1 MPKIPYEIQKSADE
15 LQKKVDALAGK
26 YVRAQEGL
34 GNAGPPLV
42 WKPDPLPQQVQS
54 LLRELDGFWA
64 APGGQQKE
72 KLAELGPLV
81 GDASAQVKKIVEED
95 LPALNKKMNDA
106 GIPHIVPVQPQG
118 PGRGG
123 FGEEDEP

>member
-1 MPKIPYEIQKSADE
+1 
-15 LQKKVDALAGK
+15 
-26 YVRAQEGL
+26 
-34 GNAGPPLV
+34 
-42 WKPDPLPQQVQS
+42 

-72 KLAELGPLV
+72 KLAELTPLV
-81 GDASAQVKKIVEED
+81 SDASAQVKKIAEED

-106 GIPHIVPVQPQG
+106 GIPHIIPAPPER

-123 FGEEDEP
+123 DADEDEP